1 MSELRR
7 KTKKTNR
14 FLRFELL
21 SGKTNWSMAGTKGVK
36 TPLNSTA
43 WVHKYAS
50 IHFFII
56 SRQGY
61 VLFFD
66 SGNEFY
72 DIATLSSC
80 FIRLGDCLFEIVMKY
95 LLYRAIRINCDN
107 WVRLIW
113 SFQCNRSP
121 LFEYRAQ
128 WEWTS
133 KWVCF
138 CLSLS
143 FYMLLFLLEISGP
156 NAEQILEIRSH
167 WESFASRFPMA
178 AW

>member
-1 MSELRR
+1 MTLKKWR
-7 KTKKTNR
+7 KKK
-14 FLRFELL
+14 L
-21 SGKTNWSMAGTKGVK
+21 SQLQYS
-36 TPLNSTA
+36 

-56 SRQGY
+56 SRQAC
-61 VLFFD
+61 VLSFD
-66 SGNEFY
+66 GGNEFY

-95 LLYRAIRINCDN
+95 LLYGAIRINCDN
-107 WVRLIW
+107 WVRLMG
-113 SFQCNRSP
+113 SFLCNRSP
-121 LFEYRAQ
+121 LFEYRAH
-128 WEWTS
+128 WEGRS
-133 KWVCF
+133 KWVCL

-143 FYMLLFLLEISGP
+143 FYMLLFLREISGP

>member
-1 MSELRR
+1 MGRIYWSVALRKK
-7 KTKKTNR
+7 KTKTTI
-14 FLRFELL
+14 LTTTH
-21 SGKTNWSMAGTKGVK
+21 SWA
-36 TPLNSTA
+36 
-43 WVHKYAS
+43 HKYTS
-50 IHFFII
+50 INFFII

-61 VLFFD
+61 VLSFD
-66 SGNEFY
+66 DGNEFY

-95 LLYRAIRINCDN
+95 LLDRAIRINWDN

-113 SFQCNRSP
+113 SSQCDRSP
-121 LFEYRAQ
+121 LFEYRGQ
-128 WEWTS
+128 GEWRS
-133 KWVCF
+133 QWVCF

>member
-1 MSELRR
+1 MNCSWKDKLV
-7 KTKKTNR
+7 T
-14 FLRFELL
+14 
-21 SGKTNWSMAGTKGVK
+21 GTKEK
-36 TPLNSTA
+36 KKILTTTRP

-50 IHFFII
+50 IHFSII
-56 SRQGY
+56 RRQGY
-61 VLFFD
+61 VLSFD
-66 SGNEFY
+66 DGNEFY

-107 WVRLIW
+107 WVGLIW

-133 KWVCF
+133 EWVCF